1 MQFLLDL
8 DVCHR
13 IGGEMLEGIDELVVH
28 ACSYEKGMRGR
39 VQGSDG
45 HTLEFA
51 IAVFDKGAE
60 DLHICEIRR
69 EG

>member
-1 MQFLLDL
+1 
-8 DVCHR
+8 
-13 IGGEMLEGIDELVVH
+13 MLEGIDELVVH